1 VGFTVPGLAAARI
14 NSQAGAAQA
23 HAAAHVHAHAADRD
37 DAFADMLAAVAPD
50 MQSGKAS
57 PDKTS
62 ADKTSPDKTSPES
75 ASPDSAASGKAS
87 PAGATSARTA
97 AADKAAPD
105 TAPSGQAASSK
116 PASDKA
122 SPDDGAAPDQA
133 APDKAAPDKWA
144 PDKWAT
150 EKWATAK
157 PVTGK
162 AASADKSP
170 APGDGLDSEAT
181 DIPQDPGVV
190 VQTVADSDT
199 GKTAPETEDVKDR
212 DGSKHT
218 ASKDGRD
225 DPAAAQPP
233 APQYQPM
240 PVVAV
245 AQQQPAAQP
254 ADRGDEGQAAPIQSV
269 QGVTQAAA
277 GDAMAPQAAPASP
290 DQSLADKKDAGTSKK
305 DSGKDSTT
313 SPPTADL
320 KTATA
325 ADLKLAPPAANTALA
340 ATPDDSAGAGVTQPG
355 GTTPTAKDDARRTDD
370 AGKIAPA
377 GAQAQAA
384 APDAAPAQPAA
395 QAPTGSAA
403 NAALIAAAPAPAHQP
418 TAAPVAAPMPQHLD
432 ISHQNPAPNMAALG
446 IAIAARS
453 LSGSRQF
460 DIRLDPPELGRVEVR
475 LSIDD
480 TGKASAHLSAD
491 RQQTLDL
498 LQKDSSGLTRALRDA
513 GLNVA
518 QNGLNFSLR
527 QQNGGNEGRGFS
539 ARGRG
544 GVQSLA
550 AAARLRST
558 PTSIPLSGTAAH
570 GALDGRLDI
579 RV

>member
-23 HAAAHVHAHAADRD
+23 HAAAHVHAHAAARD

-50 MQSGKAS
+50 VQSGKAS

-62 ADKTSPDKTSPES
+62 ADKTSADKASAES

-133 APDKAAPDKWA
+133 APDKAA

-245 AQQQPAAQP
+245 AQQQQPAAQP

-355 GTTPTAKDDARRTDD
+355 GTKPTAKDDARRTDD

-384 APDAAPAQPAA
+384 PPDAAPAQPAA
-395 QAPTGSAA
+395 QAPTGS
-403 NAALIAAAPAPAHQP
+403 AAAPAPAHQP